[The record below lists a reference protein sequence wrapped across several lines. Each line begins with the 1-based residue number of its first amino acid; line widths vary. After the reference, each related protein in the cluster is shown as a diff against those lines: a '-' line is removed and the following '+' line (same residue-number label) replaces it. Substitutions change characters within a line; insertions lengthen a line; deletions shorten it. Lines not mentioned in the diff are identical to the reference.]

1 MGDPNWRYAA
11 GDGDGARPS
20 PSEVGHIPQATF
32 PGYLSSEPKT
42 TFPGY
47 LSSEPK
53 ATFPGYLSPETS
65 TLANL
70 NAYSSVNPRT
80 ASTDFLHKDILQSRP
95 RAYGV
100 DDIPSIRADPGI
112 SELVAGSRYKGY
124 PSSFEDPNL
133 SVRHRDVASGIS
145 TVIPDVVGYDQPR
158 TDGNPV
164 PTAESNILFVDGLPT
179 DCTRREMGHLFRP
192 FIGFREI
199 RLVHKEPRR
208 RGDKAMVLC
217 FVEFTDAKCAVTAME
232 ALQGYK
238 FDDKK
243 PEAPLLRIHFAHFPF
258 RLPSRS
264 SAGTI
269 EAEPHPA
276 TNRSSTK
283 KPL

>member
-20 PSEVGHIPQATF
+20 PSEV
-32 PGYLSSEPKT
+32 
-42 TFPGY
+42 GY

>member
-1 MGDPNWRYAA
+1 MGDPYWRYAT
-11 GDGDGARPS
+11 GDGAGGRPS
-20 PSEVGHIPQATF
+20 SSEVGHISQATF
-32 PGYLSSEPKT
+32 PGYLSSEPT
-42 TFPGY
+42 LTFPGY

-65 TLANL
+65 TLANI

-80 ASTDFLHKDILQSRP
+80 ASADFLRKDILPSRP
-95 RAYGV
+95 GTYAV
-100 DDIPSIRADPGI
+100 DDIPSIRADPSI
-112 SELVAGSRYKGY
+112 SGLIAGARYKGY

-133 SVRHRDVASGIS
+133 SVHHRDVASGIS

-179 DCTRREMGHLFRP
+179 DYLFRP

-217 FVEFTDAKCAVTAME
+217 FVEFTDAKCAVTAMD

-243 PEAPLLRIHFAHFPF
+243 PEAPLLRINFAHFPF
-258 RLPSRS
+258 RLPNQS

-269 EAEPHPA
+269 ETEPHPM